1 MPQNCSH
8 DYSAIVDHVDDIF
21 MNGSPQ
27 DKQELKEMF
36 SLQDL
41 KHDDDAASAITG
53 PVFEW
58 QTISFTSN
66 YSLFYQM
73 CDAIEGVVPG
83 KEKLYSVSGVGLQQ
97 ALPNFANWFKFI
109 YLPGRKSWV
118 RLNHLR
124 NVSDQETGCEG
135 YGYSDW
141 AGPMNV
147 QCWDTYNTSMQVYQ
161 DISPKNIFNRNWVW
175 MTCNEPFFY
184 WQTYVSGM
192 SVIMNG

>member
-8 DYSAIVDHVDDIF
+8 DYSAIVDYVDAVFI
-21 MNGSPQ
+21 NGSPQ

-41 KHDDDAASAITG
+41 EHDDDAASAITG
-53 PVFEW
+53 PISEW
-58 QTISFTSN
+58 QTISFTSH

-83 KEKLYSVSGVGLQQ
+83 KRKHSSASGVGLQQ
-97 ALPNFANWFKFI
+97 ALPNFANWFKSI

-118 RLNHLR
+118 RLSLLR
-124 NVSDQETGCEG
+124 TVSDQETGCDG

-141 AGPMNV
+141 TGPMNV

-161 DISPKNIFNRNWVW
+161 DISPNNVFDRNWVW

-184 WQTYVSGM
+184 WQTYVSGIPIIM
-192 SVIMNG
+192 SG